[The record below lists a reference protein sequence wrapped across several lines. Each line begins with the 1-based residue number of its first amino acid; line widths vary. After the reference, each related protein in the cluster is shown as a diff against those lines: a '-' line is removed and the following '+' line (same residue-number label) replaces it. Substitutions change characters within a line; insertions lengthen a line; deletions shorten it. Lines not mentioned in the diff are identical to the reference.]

1 MASNTLDW
9 SQDTNILRKHL
20 LKLTKAKL
28 SKICKD
34 KRISVAG
41 CKTKQ
46 DFIQRI
52 LSNKKTSKKK
62 RKKRSI
68 SKKQIK
74 NTEMSNNHFNQTQ
87 KAQTFHPPEPPPPLD
102 IPIPPVPTDP
112 SSARTYNNLAPPVP
126 TAHIWPIKDA
136 NNIRQ
141 NESISQ
147 LQQALVFDNGS
158 GMVKVGFSGDDD
170 PRAVFP
176 NVVGRLPH
184 QSGGMG
190 WPPRHDYVG
199 DEAQAKLCPSW
210 CKNPV
215 EFGIVTNWDDMEK
228 VLHHTFKNELRVVS
242 SEHPLLITETITN
255 PQINSEKMT
264 QIVFET
270 FNVPAYFTNPG
281 AVLSLYASG
290 RTTGVVVESGHSV
303 THIVPIYEGYPLRD
317 KFKTM
322 NIAGNYITDYMEY
335 LLAKK
340 GHSLSEK
347 KKICQYSL
355 SEYLVPISISEKRMI
370 CRDIKEKL
378 SFVAMD
384 YDHELKKA
392 TESVADIAQ
401 NYELPLI
408 LPDGKVLSIDTER
421 FQCIEPLFDPKLVG
435 VDSGGIHQVL
445 YDTVMGCDADIHM
458 DLFENIVLAGGNT
471 MFDGIGHRLKH
482 EISRMGLIKKHL
494 VDGYLRTYHGESRMF
509 SIDVI
514 DLMAKYAATIPK
526 VVSPPERKYSSWIGG
541 SILTSLS
548 TFEEMWITAAE
559 YDEFGP
565 SIVNK
570 KCRSRLEPETSD

>member
-1 MASNTLDW
+1 MA
-9 SQDTNILRKHL
+9 
-20 LKLTKAKL
+20 KA
-28 SKICKD
+28 
-34 KRISVAG
+34 
-41 CKTKQ
+41 
-46 DFIQRI
+46 
-52 LSNKKTSKKK
+52 
-62 RKKRSI
+62 
-68 SKKQIK
+68 
-74 NTEMSNNHFNQTQ
+74 
-87 KAQTFHPPEPPPPLD
+87 
-102 IPIPPVPTDP
+102 
-112 SSARTYNNLAPPVP
+112 
-126 TAHIWPIKDA
+126 
-136 NNIRQ
+136 
-141 NESISQ
+141 
-147 LQQALVFDNGS
+147 
-158 GMVKVGFSGDDD
+158 GFSGDDA

-176 NVVGRLPH
+176 NVVGRSRH
-184 QSGGMG
+184 QGGGMG
-190 WPPRHDYVG
+190 MGQKDAYIG
-199 DEAQAKLCPSW
+199 DEANAKRGILSL
-210 CKNPV
+210 KRPV

-228 VLHHTFKNELRVVS
+228 VLHHTFYIELRVRP
-242 SEHPLLITETITN
+242 EENPLLITETITN

-264 QIVFET
+264 QVVFET
-270 FNVPAYFTNPG
+270 FNVPAYFTHPG

-290 RTTGVVVESGHSV
+290 RTTGVVVKSGHSV
-303 THIVPIYEGYPLRD
+303 TCIVPIHEGYPLRD

-392 TESVADIAQ
+392 TESVADIAL

-471 MFDGIGHRLKH
+471 MFDGIADRLKH
-482 EISRMGLIKKHL
+482 EMSQMVLIKKYL
-494 VDGYLRTYHGESRMF
+494 VDGYLRTYHREKSKMF

-514 DLMAKYAATIPK
+514 DLMTKYAATIPS
-526 VVSPPERKYSSWIGG
+526 VIAPPERKYSSWIGG

-548 TFEEMWITAAE
+548 TFEEMWITGAE

-570 KCRSRLEPETSD
+570 KCRSSDSLN

>member
-1 MASNTLDW
+1 MDRNYNND
-9 SQDTNILRKHL
+9 
-20 LKLTKAKL
+20 
-28 SKICKD
+28 
-34 KRISVAG
+34 
-41 CKTKQ
+41 
-46 DFIQRI
+46 
-52 LSNKKTSKKK
+52 
-62 RKKRSI
+62 SI
-68 SKKQIK
+68 
-74 NTEMSNNHFNQTQ
+74 
-87 KAQTFHPPEPPPPLD
+87 D
-102 IPIPPVPTDP
+102 IPIPSVPSVTNA
-112 SSARTYNNLAPPVP
+112 STWSY
-126 TAHIWPIKDA
+126 PITKSKWYTQTNRNCHEVA
-136 NNIRQ
+136 I
-141 NESISQ
+141 
-147 LQQALVFDNGS
+147 VFDNGS
-158 GMVKVGFSGDDD
+158 GMAKAGFSGDDA

-176 NVVGRLPH
+176 NVVGRSRH
-184 QSGGMG
+184 QGVSKRS
-190 WPPRHDYVG
+190 WQKDYYIG
-199 DEAQAKLCPSW
+199 DEAQAKRGFLSL
-210 CKNPV
+210 KRPV

-228 VLHHTFKNELRVVS
+228 VLHHTFYIELRVRP
-242 SEHPLLITETITN
+242 EENPLLITETITN

-303 THIVPIYEGYPLRD
+303 THVVPIYEGYPLRD

-392 TESVADIAQ
+392 TESVADIAL
-401 NYELPLI
+401 NYE

-421 FQCIEPLFDPKLVG
+421 FQCIEPLFDPILVG

-514 DLMAKYAATIPK
+514 DLM
-526 VVSPPERKYSSWIGG
+526 
-541 SILTSLS
+541 
-548 TFEEMWITAAE
+548 
-559 YDEFGP
+559 
-565 SIVNK
+565 
-570 KCRSRLEPETSD
+570 

>member
-1 MASNTLDW
+1 MDRNYNND
-9 SQDTNILRKHL
+9 
-20 LKLTKAKL
+20 
-28 SKICKD
+28 
-34 KRISVAG
+34 
-41 CKTKQ
+41 
-46 DFIQRI
+46 
-52 LSNKKTSKKK
+52 
-62 RKKRSI
+62 SI
-68 SKKQIK
+68 
-74 NTEMSNNHFNQTQ
+74 
-87 KAQTFHPPEPPPPLD
+87 D
-102 IPIPPVPTDP
+102 IPIPSVPSVTNA
-112 SSARTYNNLAPPVP
+112 STWSY
-126 TAHIWPIKDA
+126 PITKSKWYTQTNRNCHEVA
-136 NNIRQ
+136 I
-141 NESISQ
+141 
-147 LQQALVFDNGS
+147 VFDNGS
-158 GMVKVGFSGDDD
+158 GMAKAGFSGDDA

-228 VLHHTFKNELRVVS
+228 VLHHTFYIELRVRP
-242 SEHPLLITETITN
+242 EENPLLITETITN

-264 QIVFET
+264 QVVFET
-270 FNVPAYFTNPG
+270 FNVPAYFTHPG

-290 RTTGVVVESGHSV
+290 RTTGVVVKSGHSV
-303 THIVPIYEGYPLRD
+303 TCIVPIHEGYPLRD

-340 GHSLSEK
+340 GYSNSFRTSAEK
-347 KKICQYSL
+347 EIL
-355 SEYLVPISISEKRMI
+355 
-370 CRDIKEKL
+370 RDIKEKL
-378 SFVAMD
+378 LFVAMD
-384 YDHELKKA
+384 YDYELKKA
-392 TESVADIAQ
+392 TESVANIAQ
-401 NYELPLI
+401 KYE
-408 LPDGKVLSIDTER
+408 LPDGKVVTVDIER
-421 FQCIEPLFDPKLVG
+421 FQSIEPLFDPILVG

-514 DLMAKYAATIPK
+514 DLM
-526 VVSPPERKYSSWIGG
+526 
-541 SILTSLS
+541 
-548 TFEEMWITAAE
+548 
-559 YDEFGP
+559 
-565 SIVNK
+565 
-570 KCRSRLEPETSD
+570 

>member
-126 TAHIWPIKDA
+126 TDRIWPIKDA

-210 CKNPV
+210 CKSPV

-228 VLHHTFKNELRVVS
+228 VLDHTFKNELRVVS
-242 SEHPLLITETITN
+242 SEHPLLITEAITN

-264 QIVFET
+264 QIAFET
-270 FNVPAYFTNPG
+270 FNVPAYFTHPG
-281 AVLSLYASG
+281 SVLSLYASG
-290 RTTGVVVESGHSV
+290 RTTGVVVKSGHSV
-303 THIVPIYEGYPLRD
+303 TCIVPIHEGYPLRD

-340 GHSLSEK
+340 GYSNSFRTSAEK
-347 KKICQYSL
+347 EIL
-355 SEYLVPISISEKRMI
+355 
-370 CRDIKEKL
+370 RDIKEKL
-378 SFVAMD
+378 LFVAMD
-384 YDHELKKA
+384 YDYELKKA
-392 TESVADIAQ
+392 TESVANIAQ
-401 NYELPLI
+401 KYE
-408 LPDGKVLSIDTER
+408 LPDGKVVTVDIER
-421 FQCIEPLFDPKLVG
+421 FQSIEPLFDPKLVG

-445 YDTVMGCDADIHM
+445 HETVMGCDADIHM

-471 MFDGIGHRLKH
+471 MFDGIADRLKH
-482 EISRMGLIKKHL
+482 EMSQMVLIKKYL
-494 VDGYLRTYHGESRMF
+494 VDGYLRTYHREKSKMF

-514 DLMAKYAATIPK
+514 DLMTKYAATIPS
-526 VVSPPERKYSSWIGG
+526 VIAPPERKYSSWIGG

-548 TFEEMWITAAE
+548 TFEEMWITGAE

-570 KCRSRLEPETSD
+570 KCRSSDSLN